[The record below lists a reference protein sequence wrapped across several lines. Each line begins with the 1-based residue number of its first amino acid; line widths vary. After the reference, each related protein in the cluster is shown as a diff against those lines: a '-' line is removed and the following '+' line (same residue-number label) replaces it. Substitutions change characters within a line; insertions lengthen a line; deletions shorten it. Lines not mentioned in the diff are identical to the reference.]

1 MADDQTTEQPP
12 KAKGA
17 DEEANAN
24 AAEPSTST
32 AETTDEKAESAPPA
46 DKSEDA
52 TAEDE
57 KKSEETSEPAA
68 AEETKDEP
76 MEDAKE
82 DAANDDEAEEETPAE
97 PKPDAPS
104 GRGRRVRKSTQ
115 FLEPEEEK
123 KKETVIPEGKGE
135 KLEDMPRV
143 VANFKDVTWSDL
155 NLKALHSIV
164 FGPGKKKEFKK
175 HLLAFNGLVYPKGK
189 EEQEAEK
196 IRQKM
201 YKLKLPELKAVM
213 DLADVNRSA
222 DSFED
227 TKNPDKDALCE
238 RFMEWLEKPTAS
250 EKKVSSGKKAP
261 AKKRKSTDS
270 AKKEGKTS
278 SAKKTKKVTPAKKT
292 APKKKKATKKPSKD
306 TGDDGDDGEIELNI
320 PGVDIEKVRAKVKSI
335 VESAN
340 KEELTVKGV
349 RKMLEDW
356 LDTDLKDHKDAVR
369 SIVMEAM

>member
-68 AEETKDEP
+68 AEETKV
-76 MEDAKE
+76 
-82 DAANDDEAEEETPAE
+82 T
-97 PKPDAPS
+97 

>member
-17 DEEANAN
+17 DDEAN
-24 AAEPSTST
+24 AAEPSTSTST
-32 AETTDEKAESAPPA
+32 AETTDEKAEAAPPA

-52 TAEDE
+52 TVEDE
-57 KKSEETSEPAA
+57 KKSEKASEPAA
-68 AEETKDEP
+68 AEESKDEP

-82 DAANDDEAEEETPAE
+82 DAANDDEAEEEPPAE
-97 PKPDAPS
+97 PKPDGPT

-155 NLKALHSIV
+155 NLKALHTIV
-164 FGPGKKKEFKK
+164 FGVGKKKEFKK
-175 HLLAFNGLVYPKGK
+175 HLLEFSGLVYPDGK

-238 RFMEWLEKPTAS
+238 RFMEWLEKPSAS
-250 EKKVSSGKKAP
+250 EKKASSGKKAP

-270 AKKEGKTS
+270 AKKEAKTS

-292 APKKKKATKKPSKD
+292 APKKKKATKKPPKD
-306 TGDDGDDGEIELNI
+306 ADDDGEIELNI

-356 LDTDLKDHKDAVR
+356 LDTDLTEHKDAVR